1 MKYNFKHLLVLGALA
16 VMGASCSKKI
26 DEAYNNPNYD
36 VKVAPET
43 LLPQIVSSMGGNY
56 GGHGPLNDIRFIG
69 AYTQNFAFSGI
80 QSNYDR
86 MGYTPGSDNAASFW
100 RSHYYDIGQNNM
112 KMIDWAIENKQWDY
126 AGVGKAIF
134 AWSWLTITDYHGE
147 LILKE
152 AFNTDQITFKYDN
165 QDEVYAYSKKLCFE
179 ALELLNKTGDNASQA
194 SLAKGDAFM
203 YAGDVT
209 KWKKFVYGVL
219 ARNYAHLTNK
229 AEYKPDSVIYYSNL
243 AMKETGDDA
252 MVKFAATSVSAT
264 NNFFGPFRGNLNG
277 GSAVTPTAIRQ
288 SSFIAN
294 LMNGTNTAFTGVAD
308 PRAIYLLRKNAA
320 GTFKG
325 VDIVK
330 GQTVMTANDRPE
342 NFWGVAQTTSVNNT
356 IPATDVNCRFIF
368 RNAAPFPVMTASE
381 MSFLRAEAAFR
392 KGDKSAALAAYKDGI
407 SKHFDLLMTYYN
419 TNVPTADL
427 LTTATKNAFLADTR
441 VVPANAA
448 DLTLT
453 QIMLQKYIALWG
465 HGTFET
471 WVDLR
476 RYHYVDNDPATGKQV
491 YRDFT
496 PPSSSDLYQD
506 NNGKLVY
513 RVRPRFNS
521 EYVWN
526 INELTRIGGTAVD
539 YHTKEMWFSQK

>member
-1 MKYNFKHLLVLGALA
+1 MKYNFKHLLVLGALV
-16 VMGASCSKKI
+16 VMGTACSKKI
-26 DEAYNNPNYD
+26 DEAYKNPNYD

-69 AYTQNFAFSGI
+69 AYTQNFAYSGTL
-80 QSNYDR
+80 SNFDR
-86 MGYTPGSDNAASFW
+86 MGYTVGSDNAASFW

-112 KMIDWAIENKQWDY
+112 KMIEWAIENKQWDY

-134 AWSWLTITDYHGE
+134 AWSWLTLTDYHGE
-147 LILKE
+147 VILKE

-179 ALELLNKTGDNASQA
+179 ALDLLNKTGDNASQA

-203 YAGDVT
+203 YAGDVA

-229 AEYKPDSVIYYSNL
+229 ADYKPDSVIYYSNL

-252 MVKFAATSVSAT
+252 MVKFAATAVSAT
-264 NNFFGPFRGNLNG
+264 NNFFGPFRGNLS
-277 GSAVTPTAIRQ
+277 SASVVTPTSIRQ

-294 LMNGTNTAFTGVAD
+294 LMNGTNSAFAGVSD

-325 VDIVK
+325 VDPVK
-330 GQTVMTANDRPE
+330 GQAVMAANDRPE
-342 NFWGVAQTTSVNNT
+342 SFWGVAQTTSVNNT
-356 IPATDVNCRFIF
+356 APATDANCRFIF
-368 RNAAPFPVMTASE
+368 RNASPFPVMTATE
-381 MSFLRAEAAFR
+381 MAFLRAEAAFR

-407 SKHFDLLMTYYN
+407 SKHFDMLMTYYS
-419 TNVPTADL
+419 TNVPAADL
-427 LTTATKNAFLADTR
+427 LTTAKRDAFLADPK
-441 VVPANAA
+441 VVPTNAA

-453 QIMLQKYIALWG
+453 HIMLQKYIAMWG
-465 HGTFET
+465 YGTFET
-471 WVDLR
+471 WVDMR
-476 RYHYVDNDPATGKQV
+476 RYHYVDADPATGKQV

-496 PPSSSDLYQD
+496 PPAGNDLFQD

-526 INELTRIGGTAVD
+526 INELKRIGATEID
-539 YHTKEMWFSQK
+539 YHTKEMWFSQR